1 MKLFVYCAGDF
12 GREVCDSVRRL
23 NNLEFRWDEISFID
37 DDEGLGTEFYGTKLL
52 SFREL
57 LRSYD
62 LSAFEV
68 LVANGESAI
77 RKAIYNKLKSNNV
90 RLATLVDATAIVSD
104 TASLGKGVILTP
116 YCSVSSE
123 AIIGDNVAVNTK
135 AIIGHDVKV
144 GNHSVVSSMVNIGGA
159 CSIGEDSYIGMGAQI
174 KEGGIMIG
182 KEVIV
187 GMGSVVYDDIPD
199 GMIALG
205 NPARPMRRNVDKKVF
220 RNSK

>member
-1 MKLFVYCAGDF
+1 MRLFIYCAGGF
-12 GREVCDSVRRL
+12 GREVFDSADRINRSD
-23 NNLEFRWDEISFID
+23 ERWDEISFID
-37 DDEGLGTEFYGTKLL
+37 DVRTEKVFYGAKVFKLEAVL
-52 SFREL
+52 AEFSID
-57 LRSYD
+57 S
-62 LSAFEV
+62 FEV
-68 LVANGESAI
+68 TIANGEPKA
-77 RKAIYNKLKSNNV
+77 RKDIFGRLVSNNIN
-90 RLATLVDATAIVSD
+90 LATLVDRTSVVSGTARM
-104 TASLGKGVILTP
+104 GRGVILTP
-116 YCSVSSE
+116 FCSVSSQ
-123 AIIGDNVAVNTK
+123 AVIGNNVAVNTK
-135 AIIGHDVKV
+135 AIVGHDVKL
-144 GNHSVVSSMVNIGGA
+144 GDHSVVSSMVNIGGA